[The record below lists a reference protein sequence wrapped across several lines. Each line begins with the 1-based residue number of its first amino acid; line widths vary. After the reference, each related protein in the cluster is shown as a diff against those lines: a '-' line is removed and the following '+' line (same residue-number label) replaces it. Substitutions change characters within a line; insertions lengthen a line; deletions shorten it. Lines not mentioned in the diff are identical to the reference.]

1 MSEPVHPQHPGNGP
15 VILRIVLA
23 LLCMIP
29 GLMGLLVLGFLAY
42 AFAAEGF
49 HFIEADREPIRP
61 YIIGSIVFIGSSVI
75 AIGIILR
82 YARSKRAPA
91 ASLCLAIFFL
101 IAVMIGA
108 GMMQA
113 TINSDDGGDWLLL
126 IIASAFALAAGSLP
140 PFMHWWNARPPDA

>member
-1 MSEPVHPQHPGNGP
+1 MSEPVQPQHPGHGP

-42 AFAAEGF
+42 AFAAQGF
-49 HFIEADREPIRP
+49 HFIEADKQPIRP
-61 YIIGSIVFIGSSVI
+61 YIIGSVFFIGSSVI

-113 TINSDDGGDWLLL
+113 TINSGDGGGWLLL
-126 IIASAFALAAGSLP
+126 IVAGAFALAAGALP
-140 PFMHWWNARPPDA
+140 PFLHWRNARQPSA